1 MKNTNK
7 KRIFWTQIS
16 RPKPLNFVILVF
28 KKNDFPF
35 SCFKMLLVIPYKEE
49 NGSKEKNANGTP
61 VQKYRDLLK
70 SAAIMSDGQ
79 TNYLLLG
86 IENQSEIHYAMPV
99 RNALYDALQYSRQIE
114 DTAARHRSQ
123 KDYSGHSSGEFLS
136 GFFKENRL
144 IPVITL
150 VIFFGPR
157 HWDGPRS
164 LHEMMAVKD
173 PEILNL
179 TENYRIHLLEPA
191 SLTPEDLDKFQ
202 TSLRDVLEFI
212 KYSEDKKK
220 LQALLNQNQALRHLQ
235 HNAADVIR
243 TCTGIYFPL
252 EETQEVIDV
261 CKAIQEMKED
271 SRSEGMLTHARKTA
285 LNLWNSGMP
294 LAQIAD
300 MVEYP
305 ADQVQQW
312 LQEAGKC

>member
-114 DTAARHRSQ
+114 DTAARH
-123 KDYSGHSSGEFLS
+123 
-136 GFFKENRL
+136 
-144 IPVITL
+144 
-150 VIFFGPR
+150 
-157 HWDGPRS
+157 
-164 LHEMMAVKD
+164 
-173 PEILNL
+173 
-179 TENYRIHLLEPA
+179 
-191 SLTPEDLDKFQ
+191 
-202 TSLRDVLEFI
+202 
-212 KYSEDKKK
+212 
-220 LQALLNQNQALRHLQ
+220 LQ